1 MKRLIWM
8 CAALLL
14 AAAQAGIVEETHSRP
29 VLAATTEV
37 APLAEINR
45 KLKMLGTLVNN
56 PIVPMALAPA
66 IQSAIKEGMG
76 ELRPEAAIQIR
87 TYVYQPA
94 WQVASTSEV
103 AYAVEDLMKTE
114 VDYVDPPP
122 AAPCPLVRMEI
133 AAAGLVALD
142 DYLTQ
147 SAEADKRERKAMGDE
162 ISGFDLFCR
171 LLDESHDPA
180 SEIALRAYARA
191 RMSLDL
197 DKSGLALDF
206 ALEPGPGV
214 KRSPAAGFRLPAGAL
229 DGLPDKAPLALAVND
244 VLWGMCGDEKAW
256 RTSCESSARFWD
268 GLVKHVLKKPGGQK
282 YAPFLEGVSAAIA
295 SCLRDTPFPDP
306 SDWSVCALAFGPRRE
321 PYIVQD
327 GVSSSARQGDAI
339 DARFLDAVAAAA
351 ESQWPGRGLARA
363 SAGRLTVDYAAVLD
377 VAAAEAGV
385 KGADREL
392 AKAKQRVGAIL
403 GSTTGELAILPQVGT
418 AHSAIIGPS
427 GLHRPVSQKPTG
439 EARLADALP
448 EAAVDR
454 PSCLALLSCYALARD
469 YVLPVA
475 VEFAPK
481 GDQALYRAIV
491 QALPKAGQGS
501 AVAGAYWARPDGS
514 HRFLLRVTAEELKN
528 YGAVY
533 NVVSVAMTAAPKS
546 RKKRSQER
554 GNKRK

>member
-8 CAALLL
+8 CAALSL

-114 VDYVDPPP
+114 VDYVEASKGPH
-122 AAPCPLVRMEI
+122 PLVRVEI

-147 SAEADKRERKAMGDE
+147 SAEADKRKRKAMGDK

-171 LLDESHDPA
+171 LLDENHDPA
-180 SEIALRAYARA
+180 SDIALRTYARA

-197 DKSGLALDF
+197 DKDGLSFDF
-206 ALEPGPGV
+206 VLEPGPGV

-229 DGLPDKAPLALAVND
+229 DGLPDNAPLVLAVND
-244 VLWGMCGDEKAW
+244 MLWGMCGDEKTW

-268 GLVKHVLKKPGGQK
+268 GLVRHLLKKPGGQK

-306 SDWSVCALAFGPRRE
+306 SDWSVCAVAFGPRRE
-321 PYIVQD
+321 PYILQD

-351 ESQWPGRGLARA
+351 ERQWPGRGLARA
-363 SAGRLTVDYAAVLD
+363 SSGRLVVDYAAVLD

-392 AKAKQRVGAIL
+392 AKAKQRLGAIL
-403 GSTTGELAILPQVGT
+403 GSTTGELAILPQAGA
-418 AHSAIIGPS
+418 AHSFIFGPS
-427 GLHRPVSQKPTG
+427 GFHRPVSQKPTG
-439 EARLADALP
+439 EARLAAALP
-448 EAAVDR
+448 EAVADR

-469 YVLPVA
+469 YILPVA
-475 VEFAPK
+475 VEFVPK
-481 GDQALYRAIV
+481 GDQVLYRAIV
-491 QALPKAGQGS
+491 QALPKARQGS
-501 AVAGAYWARPDGS
+501 AVAGAYWARTDGS
-514 HRFLLRVTAEELKN
+514 HRFLLRITTEELKN

-533 NVVSVAMTAAPKS
+533 NVISAATTAPKS
-546 RKKRSQER
+546 RKKSFQKRD
-554 GNKRK
+554 NKRK

>member
-8 CAALLL
+8 CAALPL

-45 KLKMLGTLVNN
+45 KLTTLGTLVNN

-66 IQSAIKEGMG
+66 IQSAIEEGMG
-76 ELRPEAAIQIR
+76 KLRPEAAIQIR

-94 WQVASTSEV
+94 WQIAATSEV
-103 AYAVEDLMKTE
+103 AYAVEDLVKTE
-114 VDYVDPPP
+114 VDYVEASKGPR
-122 AAPCPLVRMEI
+122 PLVRVEI

-171 LLDESHDPA
+171 LLDENHDPA
-180 SEIALRAYARA
+180 ADIALRSYARA
-191 RMSLDL
+191 CMSLDL
-197 DKSGLALDF
+197 DKSGLSFDF
-206 ALEPGPGV
+206 ALEPGSGV

-229 DGLPDKAPLALAVND
+229 DGLPDNAPLVLAVND
-244 VLWGMCGDEKAW
+244 MLWGMCGDEKTW

-268 GLVKHVLKKPGGQK
+268 GLVRHVLKKPGGRK
-282 YAPFLEGVSAAIA
+282 YAPILEGVSAAIT
-295 SCLRDTPFPDP
+295 SCLREASFSDP
-306 SDWSVCALAFGPRRE
+306 SDWTVCAFAFGPRRE

-351 ESQWPGRGLARA
+351 ERQWPGRGLARA
-363 SAGRLTVDYAAVLD
+363 SSGRLTVDYAAVLD

-392 AKAKQRVGAIL
+392 AKAKQRLGAIL
-403 GSTTGELAILPQVGT
+403 GSTTGELVILPQAGT
-418 AHSAIIGPS
+418 AHSFIFGPS
-427 GLHRPVSQKPTG
+427 GFHRPVSQKPTG
-439 EARLADALP
+439 EARLAAALP
-448 EAAVDR
+448 EAAADR

-469 YVLPVA
+469 YILPVA
-475 VEFAPK
+475 VEFVPK

-491 QALPKAGQGS
+491 QALPQARQDS
-501 AVAGAYWARPDGS
+501 AIAGAYWARTDGS
-514 HRFLLRVTAEELKN
+514 HRFLLRITTEELKN

-533 NVVSVAMTAAPKS
+533 NVISAAMTAAPKS
-546 RKKRSQER
+546 RKKSFQKRD
-554 GNKRK
+554 NKRK